1 MKAGDQNRLVAW
13 KTDLSNFERI
23 YLHRILQDVDKL
35 EITVSVLQ
43 PDSREEMFQIVCERA
58 SAWRVTDESY
68 WDPWSNDPSEKIGV
82 TNQVENSS
90 WLEELRQCNG
100 NLIDFHEPGTKH
112 YVILTRDSVVEVM
125 SVKEPCIARC
135 IDRMSADHQ

>member
-1 MKAGDQNRLVAW
+1 MKASDQNRLATW
-13 KTDLSNFERI
+13 ETELSNFECI

-35 EITVSVLQ
+35 EITVTVPQ
-43 PDSREEMFQIVCERA
+43 PDIRDETFQIVWDRV

-82 TNQVENSS
+82 TNEVENSS
-90 WLEELRQCNG
+90 WLEELRQCNA

-112 YVILTRDSVVEVM
+112 YVILTRDRVVEVL
-125 SVKEPCIARC
+125 SVKEPYIAKCIGRKNLDC
-135 IDRMSADHQ
+135 Q